1 MLRDLPLK
9 LSKPPLNAYDV
20 HRMVYETMLD
30 GRHQDQRD
38 FLFTLLPDLGGVV
51 VIRCG
56 SLPEYLHPVSAPVD
70 IPAVGERRRFT
81 LVAAPMTKNNDE
93 TKPLPKNDP
102 EARVRWLSRRGE
114 RHGFELI
121 SARVSSRM
129 VHYDRKGTKFWLE
142 RAEFDGELVVRDPGL
157 MAATLEHGIGRAR
170 SLGHGMMRW
179 A

>member
-1 MLRDLPLK
+1 MK

-20 HRMVYETMLD
+20 HQMVYATMLE

-56 SLPEYLHPVSAPVD
+56 ALPEYLHSVSSLVD
-70 IPAVGERRRFT
+70 IPVVGERRSFR
-81 LVAAPMTKNNDE
+81 LVAAPMTKDGAE
-93 TKPLPKNDP
+93 TKLLPPNDP
-102 EARVRWLSRRGE
+102 EARVRWLARQGKRN
-114 RHGFELI
+114 GFELT
-121 SARVSSRM
+121 SARVSSR
-129 VHYDRKGTKFWLE
+129 VVQYDRKGKRFLLE
-142 RAEFDGELVVRDPGL
+142 RAEFEGQLIVRDAGL
-157 MAATLEHGIGRAR
+157 MAAALEKGIGRAK